1 MVIVAVDCCVGV
13 AVPAVGLAV
22 GSPRRVDDAVGVV
35 ADVAVAVAP
44 APVRLAVA
52 ARCAVPRATAFA
64 GLRERGIGVN
74 VHYIPIHLQP
84 HYRRLGFRPG
94 QFPNAEAYYSG
105 ALSLPLFPQM
115 SEAQMDTVVGALGEV
130 LRA

>member
-1 MVIVAVDCCVGV
+1 MS
-13 AVPAVGLAV
+13 PAAI
-22 GSPRRVDDAVGVV
+22 P
-35 ADVAVAVAP
+35 
-44 APVRLAVA
+44 
-52 ARCAVPRATAFA
+52 
-64 GLRERGIGVN
+64 
-74 VHYIPIHLQP
+74 PIHLQP